1 MYLCRTLTNMSYPDI
16 GKAFN
21 GRDHTTVM
29 YACDQVTKQVET
41 NTELK
46 HIMEELKKNI
56 IV

>member
-1 MYLCRTLTNMSYPDI
+1 MSYPDI

-29 YACDQVTKQVET
+29 YACEQISKQVNT
-41 NTELK
+41 NPELK

-56 IV
+56 MI